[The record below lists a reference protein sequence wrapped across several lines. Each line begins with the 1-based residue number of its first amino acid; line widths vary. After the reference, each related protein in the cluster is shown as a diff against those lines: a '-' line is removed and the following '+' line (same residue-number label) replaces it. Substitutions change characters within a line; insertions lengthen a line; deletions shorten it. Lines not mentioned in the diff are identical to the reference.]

1 VVDWL
6 LLVVPGLI
14 WGASFLFIAEGLD
27 AMAPNGVTFTRIVI
41 GFATL
46 ALVPAARRSI
56 RPQDWRP
63 TGALGVL
70 WLAFPL
76 SMFPFAEQHVSSA
89 LTGMLN
95 GATPLFAAVVATILA
110 RTLPSRAVL
119 AGLAVGFAGT
129 VITALPGFDGAHGSP
144 EQALGIGLIVAA
156 LASYGVAINIAR
168 PLQQRNGALP
178 VIWRSLGVAVLLT
191 APLGL
196 PALVRAHWSWRSA
209 VSMALLGALG
219 TAIAHVLAATA
230 AGRLGATRAAATTF
244 LMPVV
249 ALVLG
254 VAIRGEQVQ
263 LVSVAG
269 AGICLAGAWII
280 RYSAVQKVQEVH
292 GVQEVQPVR
301 EVRQV
306 L

>member
-1 VVDWL
+1 MLDWL

-41 GFATL
+41 GFTTL
-46 ALVPAARRSI
+46 ALVPAARRPI
-56 RPQDWRP
+56 HREDWRP
-63 TGALGVL
+63 TVALGVL

-110 RTLPSRAVL
+110 RALPPRAVL
-119 AGLAVGFAGT
+119 IGLAVGFAGT
-129 VITALPGFDGAHGSP
+129 VITALPGFDTAHGSP

-156 LASYGVAINIAR
+156 LVSYGVAINIAR

-196 PALVRAHWSWRSA
+196 PALVHAQWSWRSA
-209 VSMALLGALG
+209 ISMALLGALG

-254 VAIRGEQVQ
+254 VTIRGERVQ

-269 AGICLAGAWII
+269 AGICLAGAWVI
-280 RYSAVQKVQEVH
+280 RYSAIQKVQKVQK
-292 GVQEVQPVR
+292 VQTVR
-301 EVRQV
+301 EV